1 MHVISEKKLNTTG
14 GVSVII
20 IFANNIHVS
29 LRIMCG
35 RRDTFLCGTVGDR
48 VLLLA
53 NHQSLLWNFKADKIL
68 KLKFIVKF
76 IVNA

>member
-1 MHVISEKKLNTTG
+1 
-14 GVSVII
+14 
-20 IFANNIHVS
+20 
-29 LRIMCG
+29 MCG

-53 NHQSLLWNFKADKIL
+53 NHQSLLWNSKADKIL

-76 IVNA
+76 IANAWATSNTWANLCEYTM